1 MKETFKITGLTDQQ
15 VAESRAR
22 HGMNVLT
29 PPKKRSLW
37 LQFLDCFNDPLIKIL
52 LVAFALSVGIAAYEY
67 FGTGKTAEVLLE
79 PVGIFIA
86 IVLAT
91 LVGFLVEVNANKK
104 FEILNKL
111 NDDVLV
117 KVTRN
122 GKVTQIA
129 RRDVVVGDVVMLDAG
144 ENVPADGD
152 LLNSVS
158 MSVDESSFTGE
169 PLAHKSH
176 KPEDEKGDATY
187 PVNRLLRGS
196 NVADG
201 HGVMRVTEVGDR
213 TEYGKVFTEAQIEN
227 DLETPLMKQFDQLG
241 RWIAKGSYIV
251 GACIVVGRLLMLALD
266 GMPHDT
272 LDVMQYVI
280 ETIMLAVTLI
290 VVSVPEGLPMSVTLS
305 MALSM
310 RRMLA
315 SNNLVRKMHACET
328 MGAATIICTDKTGT
342 LTQNQ
347 MRVQEA
353 YFPEIEQQRLLGTD
367 PMSQLIALNIACN
380 STAFI
385 DNSDEQKVKA
395 IGNPTEGALLLWLH
409 ESDIN
414 YAELRESNELEAQ
427 LPFSTENKYMASVI
441 RTPDGRR
448 LLLVK
453 GASEIIVRHCSQIAG
468 GITFEEITKHLLQYQ
483 SQAMR
488 TLGFAFKELND
499 DEMNPIAHY
508 RLEAEGLTFMGVV
521 GISDPVR
528 SDVPGAI
535 RECREAGIQVKIVT
549 GDTPVTAREVGRQVN
564 IWNADDADGTLIT
577 GEEFARLSDE
587 DAMQRAHEIKIM
599 SRARPADKARLV
611 NLLQQSG
618 EVVAV
623 TGDGTNDAPAL
634 NAAQVG
640 LSMGDGTAVAKQASD
655 ITIMDNSFTSIG
667 KAVLWG
673 RSLYKNIQRFILF
686 QLTVNLA
693 ACIVVG
699 IGSFISEQPA
709 LTVTQMLWINLI
721 MDTFAALA
729 LASLPP
735 NEKVMHDK
743 PRRDGDSI
751 ITRKMMKFIG
761 GAGLL
766 FAVLM
771 LGMFCYLLFVNHSPD
786 EGRSLITSH
795 IMPDEV
801 AIYFTTFVFLQFW
814 NMFNAKA
821 FDSGHSAFHNIK
833 DSKIFFSIAAIILVG
848 QIVIVQVGYK
858 MFQIEPL
865 TLKQWLIIFFGT
877 SPVMLIGEFI
887 RYFKNKA

>member
-1 MKETFKITGLTDQQ
+1 
-15 VAESRAR
+15 
-22 HGMNVLT
+22 
-29 PPKKRSLW
+29 
-37 LQFLDCFNDPLIKIL
+37 
-52 LVAFALSVGIAAYEY
+52 
-67 FGTGKTAEVLLE
+67 
-79 PVGIFIA
+79 
-86 IVLAT
+86 
-91 LVGFLVEVNANKK
+91 
-104 FEILNKL
+104 
-111 NDDVLV
+111 
-117 KVTRN
+117 
-122 GKVTQIA
+122 
-129 RRDVVVGDVVMLDAG
+129 
-144 ENVPADGD
+144 
-152 LLNSVS
+152 
-158 MSVDESSFTGE
+158 
-169 PLAHKSH
+169 
-176 KPEDEKGDATY
+176 
-187 PVNRLLRGS
+187 
-196 NVADG
+196 
-201 HGVMRVTEVGDR
+201 
-213 TEYGKVFTEAQIEN
+213 
-227 DLETPLMKQFDQLG
+227 
-241 RWIAKGSYIV
+241 
-251 GACIVVGRLLMLALD
+251 
-266 GMPHDT
+266 
-272 LDVMQYVI
+272 
-280 ETIMLAVTLI
+280 
-290 VVSVPEGLPMSVTLS
+290 
-305 MALSM
+305 
-310 RRMLA
+310 
-315 SNNLVRKMHACET
+315 
-328 MGAATIICTDKTGT
+328 
-342 LTQNQ
+342 
-347 MRVQEA
+347 
-353 YFPEIEQQRLLGTD
+353 
-367 PMSQLIALNIACN
+367 
-380 STAFI
+380 
-385 DNSDEQKVKA
+385 
-395 IGNPTEGALLLWLH
+395 
-409 ESDIN
+409 
-414 YAELRESNELEAQ
+414 
-427 LPFSTENKYMASVI
+427 
-441 RTPDGRR
+441 
-448 LLLVK
+448 
-453 GASEIIVRHCSQIAG
+453 
-468 GITFEEITKHLLQYQ
+468 
-483 SQAMR
+483 MR
-488 TLGFAFKELND
+488 TLGFAYKELND
-499 DEMNPIAHY
+499 GEMNPIAHY

-535 RECREAGIQVKIVT
+535 RECCEAGIQVKIVT

-564 IWNADDADGTLIT
+564 ILNADDAGDTLIT

-587 DAMQRAHEIKIM
+587 DAMRRAREIKIM

-751 ITRKMMKFIG
+751 IPRKMMKFIG

-771 LGMFCYLLFVNHSPD
+771 LGMFCYLLFVNHSLD

-833 DSKIFFSIAAIILVG
+833 DSKVFFSIAAIILIG

-865 TLKQWLIIFFGT
+865 TLKQWVLIFLGT